1 VSSFYHV
8 GCHLC
13 KAITALAMLLAEH
26 VLISTDSLIV
36 IHSLV
41 SITDVQNVQ
50 VLCMMFYLSWK
61 RITSILGCFLCYDIQ
76 KNFVF
81 PAYKNEALA
90 FFLLFTH

>member
-1 VSSFYHV
+1 VSGFYHV

-26 VLISTDSLIV
+26 MLISTDSLIV
-36 IHSLV
+36 IHGLV

-61 RITSILGCFLCYDIQ
+61 RTTPTTSILGIFLCYDIQ
-76 KNFVF
+76 KNLNSIF
-81 PAYKNEALA
+81 PAY
-90 FFLLFTH
+90 